1 LVRNRES
8 FRHHSFGSLHNTE
21 CVGQQIKGER
31 MSSVDENEEIDVD
44 LFGGRDVIDFDPVPR
59 VVIGT
64 VCNFKLLKSKH
75 NEDMC
80 FILIEINDEK
90 FHMTVFPSVFK
101 QSSFDLKNNLKNG
114 IQIKI
119 TGVMD
124 SEGKN
129 MLIAENIEEP

>member
-1 LVRNRES
+1 
-8 FRHHSFGSLHNTE
+8 
-21 CVGQQIKGER
+21 
-31 MSSVDENEEIDVD
+31 MSTVDENEESYVGPF
-44 LFGGRDVIDFDPVPR
+44 FGGKDVIDFDPVHK
-59 VVIGT
+59 VFIGT
-64 VCNFKLLKSKH
+64 VCYFKLLKSKH
-75 NEDMC
+75 NKDTC

-90 FHMTVFPSVFK
+90 YLVTVFPTAFK